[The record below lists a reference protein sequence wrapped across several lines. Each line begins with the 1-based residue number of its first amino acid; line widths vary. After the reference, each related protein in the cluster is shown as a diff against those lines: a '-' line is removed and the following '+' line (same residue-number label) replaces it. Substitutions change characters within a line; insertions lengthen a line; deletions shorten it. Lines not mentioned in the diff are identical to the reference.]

1 MKLKELPVN
10 AVIESL
16 SEEDKKI
23 YLPGILFSGIV
34 DTEMELAQVD
44 NPNERDECKNLIDEL
59 YLCGS
64 TMVLTHL
71 TCNSLLHS
79 RCLLLS
85 KQKAF
90 NPIL

>member
-64 TMVLTHL
+64 NKFDLQLTVAQ
-71 TCNSLLHS
+71 SL
-79 RCLLLS
+79 
-85 KQKAF
+85 
-90 NPIL
+90 PIALEAEGI

>member
-23 YLPGILFSGIV
+23 YLPGIV

-64 TMVLTHL
+64 NNGINTFDLQLTVAQ
-71 TCNSLLHS
+71 SLSIALE
-79 RCLLLS
+79 
-85 KQKAF
+85 AEG
-90 NPIL
+90 I

>member
-34 DTEMELAQVD
+34 D

-64 TMVLTHL
+64 NNGINTFDLQLTVAQ
-71 TCNSLLHS
+71 SL
-79 RCLLLS
+79 
-85 KQKAF
+85 
-90 NPIL
+90 PIALEAEGI

>member
-34 DTEMELAQVD
+34 DTEMNSPKSTTQV
-44 NPNERDECKNLIDEL
+44 NAMSVRI
-59 YLCGS
+59 
-64 TMVLTHL
+64 
-71 TCNSLLHS
+71 
-79 RCLLLS
+79 
-85 KQKAF
+85 
-90 NPIL
+90 

>member
-1 MKLKELPVN
+1 M
-10 AVIESL
+10 IESL

-64 TMVLTHL
+64 NNGINTFVLQL
-71 TCNSLLHS
+71 TVAQSL
-79 RCLLLS
+79 
-85 KQKAF
+85 
-90 NPIL
+90 PIALEAEGI

>member
-64 TMVLTHL
+64 NNGINTFDLQLTVAQ
-71 TCNSLLHS
+71 SL
-79 RCLLLS
+79 
-85 KQKAF
+85 
-90 NPIL
+90 PIALEAGGI

>member
-44 NPNERDECKNLIDEL
+44 NPNERDECRI
-59 YLCGS
+59 
-64 TMVLTHL
+64 
-71 TCNSLLHS
+71 
-79 RCLLLS
+79 
-85 KQKAF
+85 
-90 NPIL
+90 